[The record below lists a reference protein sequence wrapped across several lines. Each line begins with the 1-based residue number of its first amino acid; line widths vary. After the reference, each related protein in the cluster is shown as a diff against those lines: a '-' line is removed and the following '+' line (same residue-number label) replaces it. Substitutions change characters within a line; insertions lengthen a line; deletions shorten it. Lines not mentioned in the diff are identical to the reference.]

1 MIDLDVITIEWSAGD
16 VKEQCQW
23 LTNEQAVDVLQAMK
37 NNHDAC
43 VGISW
48 DVIFYTAQ
56 AMYPQGESNE

>member
-1 MIDLDVITIEWSAGD
+1 MSNLDLITIEWSTDD